1 MSQSTTDLRIVPLA
15 PSQDVLTDLLRDG
28 ARRLLAQ
35 AVEAEVAAWIDDH
48 AHLKDD
54 QGRRQVIRNGHL
66 PERAIQTGIGA
77 VEVQQPRV
85 RDRRP
90 ADQREAFTSAI
101 LPPYLRKT
109 RSLEG
114 LLPWLYLKGIS
125 TGDFA
130 EALQAIL
137 GPDAPGLSA
146 TTITRLKAAWED
158 EFAAW
163 NKRSLAGKRYVYV
176 WADGVHFNIRLEG
189 GRQCILVLMGA
200 TAEGKKELIAV
211 ADGYRESDQSWR
223 ELLLDVKA
231 RGLEVEPSL
240 AIGDGAL
247 GFWKAMRQVWDT
259 TQEQRCW
266 VHKTANVLDKL
277 PKGSQP
283 KAKRMLHGIYLA
295 ETKAAAGKAFD
306 LFVKTYEAKYPK
318 ATECLAK
325 DRGVL
330 LAFYDFPAEHWV
342 HIRTTN
348 PIESVFSTVRLRHD
362 KTKGSG
368 GRVACLTMVFKLME
382 SASKGW
388 RSLNGSPLLAEVVKG
403 VVFADGIRGQVPLH
417 PEQPKGDALASAT
430 TSRTLIN
437 AICSAQHEPGGAPSM
452 PSHSQNRLCLM
463 RWATSLITG

>member
-1 MSQSTTDLRIVPLA
+1 MAHEAEGYPAMSQSTTDLRIVPLA

-90 ADQREAFTSAI
+90 ADPREAFTSAI

-125 TGDFA
+125 TGDFS

-137 GPDAPGLSA
+137 GPDAPNLSA
-146 TTITRLKAAWED
+146 TTVTRLKAIWEEDHRAWS
-158 EFAAW
+158 
-163 NKRSLAGKRYVYV
+163 KRSLAGKHYVYV
-176 WADGVHFNIRLEG
+176 WADGVHFNIRLEE
-189 GRQCILVLMGA
+189 GRQCILVLLGA
-200 TAEGKKELIAV
+200 TAEGKKELIAIT
-211 ADGYRESDQSWR
+211 DGYRESEQSWK

-231 RGLEVEPSL
+231 RGLEGEPHL

-259 TQEQRCW
+259 TKEQRCW
-266 VHKTANVLDKL
+266 VHKMANVLDKL

-283 KAKRMLHGIYLA
+283 KAKRMLHDIYQA
-295 ETKAAAGKAFD
+295 EGKADAEKAFD
-306 LFVKTYEAKYPK
+306 LFVETYRAKYPQ
-318 ATECLAK
+318 ATECLVK
-325 DRGVL
+325 DREVL
-330 LAFYDFPAEHWV
+330 LTFYAFPAEHWV
-342 HIRTTN
+342 HIRTTS
-348 PIESVFSTVRLRHD
+348 PIESVFATVRLRHD

-368 GRVACLTMVFKLME
+368 SRAACLTRVFKLME
-382 SASKGW
+382 SASKKW
-388 RSLNGSPLLAEVVKG
+388 RALNGSTLLPEVVQG
-403 VVFADGIRGQVPLH
+403 TVFIDGIKKKP
-417 PEQPKGDALASAT
+417 AA
-430 TSRTLIN
+430 
-437 AICSAQHEPGGAPSM
+437 
-452 PSHSQNRLCLM
+452 
-463 RWATSLITG
+463 

>member
-1 MSQSTTDLRIVPLA
+1 MSQSTTDIRIVPLA
-15 PSQDVLTDLLRDG
+15 RGQDVLTDLLRDG
-28 ARRLLAQ
+28 ARRLLAEAIQ
-35 AVEAEVAAWIDDH
+35 AEVADWIDAR
-48 AHLKDD
+48 AHLKD
-54 QGRRQVIRNGHL
+54 QAGHKQVVRNGHL
-66 PERAIQTGIGA
+66 PERTIQTGIGP

-114 LLPWLYLKGIS
+114 LIPWLDLKGVS
-125 TGDFA
+125 TGDFS
-130 EALQAIL
+130 EALQALL
-137 GPDAPGLSA
+137 GPEAPGLSA
-146 TTITRLKAAWED
+146 ATVTRLKAAWEA
-158 EFAAW
+158 EHEAW
-163 NKRSLAGKRYVYV
+163 SKRSLAGKHYVYV

-200 TAEGKKELIAV
+200 TADGKKELIAI
-211 ADGYRESDQSWR
+211 ADGYRESEQSWR
-223 ELLLDVKA
+223 ELLLDCKA
-231 RGLEVEPSL
+231 RGLEVEPHL

-259 TQEQRCW
+259 TREQRCW
-266 VHKTANVLDKL
+266 VHKMANILDKL
-277 PKGSQP
+277 PKGGQP
-283 KAKRMLHGIYLA
+283 KAKAALHEIYGSA
-295 ETKAAAGKAFD
+295 TKAEAEKAFE

-318 ATECLAK
+318 ATECLSK
-325 DRGVL
+325 DRDVL

-348 PIESVFSTVRLRHD
+348 PIESVFSTVRLRHN

-368 GRVACLTMVFKLME
+368 SRVACLTMVYKLME

-403 VVFADGIRGQVPLH
+403 VVFIDGVQGKRAQVR
-417 PEQPKGDALASAT
+417 SRF
-430 TSRTLIN
+430 RTL
-437 AICSAQHEPGGAPSM
+437 GDG
-452 PSHSQNRLCLM
+452 
-463 RWATSLITG
+463 